1 MFCGAFI
8 AILETIAAN
17 KCFELKP
24 LSLEEV
30 RNRGKFFFLGSV
42 GTWQKRYLLLVS
54 DDLTHIIFWGE
65 LDRGS

>member
-17 KCFELKP
+17 KCLVCFELKP

-30 RNRGKFFFLGSV
+30 RSRDKFFSRFC
-42 GTWQKRYLLLVS
+42 RYLAEEISSSFLLVS
-54 DDLTHIIFWGE
+54 DDLTHITF
-65 LDRGS
+65 